1 MAPSQWSY
9 LVDAGLYARLSKK
22 RKTPDN
28 PKGLSENVEI
38 QIAEDQAYAEDKLW
52 SVVLVTSDDDISASK
67 YSTKPRPGYNE
78 LVAAVMAGQIEVII
92 CTEMTRLYRRME
104 ELLDLIKLA
113 ETTRLRAIWT
123 TDDEGYDLST
133 PEGIHRAIAAVNN
146 AMLESAKLSRRQKR
160 KKAAQARAGRPSGG
174 GRPTGFEQ
182 DGITLRPDEV
192 AYLVEAKDR
201 YLAGETM
208 RDIVRDYFHRGILS
222 PYGKPWQIEN
232 FQRVLFNKRYIGVRV
247 HNGTE
252 YPALWPAIFTS
263 NEYDRMVARRD
274 GRRALYPGK
283 GRGISRRYLLTGL
296 LYCGLCGT
304 AMVGS
309 RRRLENGE
317 WQRRYR
323 CRTYDNYGQ
332 RNGCG
337 KIFRGADPLEAW
349 ITEAVFI
356 RFDSP
361 EVARLLSDTGEDDT
375 EDLVRDY
382 QDAKGRLEQMVA
394 DYASG
399 FLTRAEFAVAKGVA
413 EANFEAARQALS
425 AAQTHKLPQFA
436 GSVTALREAWA
447 TAGLDWRKSVIEL
460 LVEKIIL
467 LPGHPGAHR
476 WQEWRFQPDFV
487 RIVWRD
493 ARPA

>member
-1 MAPSQWSY
+1 MAPSQRSY
-9 LVDAGLYARLSKK
+9 LVDVGIYTRLS
-22 RKTPDN
+22 RN
-28 PKGLSENVEI
+28 RRGLSDNCQI
-38 QIAEDQAYAEDKLW
+38 QEAESRDYTEDKLW
-52 SVVLVTSDDDISASK
+52 NLVLVESDDDISASK
-67 YSTKPRPGYNE
+67 YSTKPRPGYVRLLSAIE
-78 LVAAVMAGQIEVII
+78 AGKIEII
-92 CTEMTRLYRRME
+92 VCTEMPRLYRRLE
-104 ELLDLIKLA
+104 ELLELIKMA
-113 ETTRLRAIWT
+113 ERTRLRGIWT
-123 TDDEGYDLST
+123 TDDVGYDLST
-133 PEGIHRAIAAVNN
+133 PEGIHAAIGAVNN
-146 AMLESAKLSRRQKR
+146 AMLESAKLSKRQKR
-160 KKAAQARAGRPSGG
+160 KKAAQARQGKPSGG
-174 GRPTGFEQ
+174 GRPFGFEA
-182 DGITLRPDEV
+182 DGITLKPDEV

-201 YLAGETM
+201 YLAGDTL
-208 RDIVRDYFHRGILS
+208 RDIVRDFFHRGVLS

-232 FQRVLFNKRYIGVRV
+232 FQRVLFSKRYLGIRV
-247 HNGTE
+247 HNDAE
-252 YPALWPAIFTS
+252 YPALWPAIFTRD
-263 NEYDRMVARRD
+263 EYDRMVVRRD

-283 GRGISRRYLLTGL
+283 GHGISRRYLLTGL

-309 RRRLENGE
+309 RRRLPNGE

-332 RNGCG
+332 RYGCG

-356 RFDSP
+356 RFDTP

-382 QDAKGRLEQMVA
+382 QDAKGKLEQMVA

-399 FLTRAEFAVAKGVA
+399 FLTREEFAVAKGVA

-425 AAQTHKLPQFA
+425 EAQTRKLPQLA
-436 GSVTALREAWA
+436 GSVTALREAWP

-493 ARPA
+493 ARPE